1 MATRDKFKQLVK
13 ELVKEEVARILGENK
28 TPRRNLRNESSF
40 VFRKVLAAAPEIAQ
54 DEEVEGEVTEGML
67 PGAGG
72 FKKRLRKQGGKLVVV
87 KKRKKKL
94 PMHLRAIKPTQA
106 KRIARKSAI
115 KRKGKQARIT
125 KKATKTTKKGR
136 ARGLYKVK

>member
-1 MATRDKFKQLVK
+1 MATREEFKEVVR
-13 ELVKEEVARILGENK
+13 ELVKEELARLMGENQA
-28 TPRRNLRNESSF
+28 P
-40 VFRKVLAAAPEIAQ
+40 VFRKVLAAAPEVAE
-54 DEEVEGEVTEGML
+54 DEEVEAEITEDML

-72 FKKRLRKQGGKLVVV
+72 YKKRLRKKGGKLVVV

-94 PMHLRAIKPTQA
+94 PLHLRKIKPSQA
-106 KRIARKSAI
+106 KRIARESAI

-125 KKATKTTKKGR
+125 KKAVKTTKKGR

>member
-1 MATRDKFKQLVK
+1 MATREEFKKIVR
-13 ELVKEEVARILGENK
+13 ELVKEEVARLM
-28 TPRRNLRNESSF
+28 NEDQPS
-40 VFRKVLAAAPEIAQ
+40 VFRKVLAAAPELAE
-54 DEEVEGEVTEGML
+54 DEEVESEITEDML

-72 FKKRLRKQGGKLVVV
+72 YKKRLRKKGGKLVVI

-94 PMHLRAIKPTQA
+94 PLHLRKIKPSQA

-115 KRKGKQARIT
+115 KRKGKQARIS
-125 KKATKTTKKGR
+125 KKAAKTTKKGR

>member
-1 MATRDKFKQLVK
+1 MATREEFKEVVR
-13 ELVKEEVARILGENK
+13 ELVKEELARLMGENQA
-28 TPRRNLRNESSF
+28 P
-40 VFRKVLAAAPEIAQ
+40 VFRKVLAAAPEIAE
-54 DEEVEGEVTEGML
+54 DEEVEAEVTESML

-72 FKKRLRKQGGKLVVV
+72 FKKRLRKKGGKLVVV

-94 PMHLRAIKPTQA
+94 PLHLRKIKPSQA

-125 KKATKTTKKGR
+125 KKAVKTTKKGR

>member
-1 MATRDKFKQLVK
+1 MATREEFKEVVK
-13 ELVKEEVARILGENK
+13 ELVREEVARLMGENQA
-28 TPRRNLRNESSF
+28 P
-40 VFRKVLAAAPEIAQ
+40 VFRKVLAAAPEVAE
-54 DEEVEGEVTEGML
+54 DEEVEAEVTEGML

-72 FKKRLRKQGGKLVVV
+72 FKKRLRKKGGKLVVI

-94 PMHLRAIKPTQA
+94 PLHLRAIKPSQA

-136 ARGLYKVK
+136 QRGLYKVK

>member
-1 MATRDKFKQLVK
+1 LATREEFKQLVK
-13 ELVKEEVARILGENK
+13 EMVEEEVARILGEDK
-28 TPRRNLRNESSF
+28 PT
-40 VFRKVLAAAPEIAQ
+40 VFRKVLAAAPDISE
-54 DEEVEGEVTEGML
+54 DEEVEAEITEDML

-72 FKKRLRKQGGKLVVV
+72 YKKRLRKQGGKLVVV

-94 PMHLRAIKPTQA
+94 PLHLRKIKPSQA

-115 KRKGKQARIT
+115 KRKGKQARIS
-125 KKATKTTKKGR
+125 KKAAKTTKKGR

>member
-1 MATRDKFKQLVK
+1 MATREEFKEIVK
-13 ELVKEEVARILGENK
+13 ELVKEEVARLMGENK
-28 TPRRNLRNESSF
+28 PS
-40 VFRKVLAAAPEIAQ
+40 VFRKVLAAAPEIAE
-54 DEEVEGEVTEGML
+54 DEEVEVEVTESML

-72 FKKRLRKQGGKLVVV
+72 FKKRLRKKGGKLVVV

-94 PMHLRAIKPTQA
+94 PLHLRAIKPSQA

-125 KKATKTTKKGR
+125 KKAVKTTKKGR

>member
-1 MATRDKFKQLVK
+1 MATKAEFKQLVK
-13 ELVKEEVARILGENK
+13 EMVVEEVRRIMQENQS
-28 TPRRNLRNESSF
+28 P
-40 VFRKVLAAAPEIAQ
+40 VFKKVLAAAPELAE
-54 DEEVEGEVTEGML
+54 DEEVENEITEDML

-94 PMHLRAIKPTQA
+94 PLHLRTIKPSQA

>member
-1 MATRDKFKQLVK
+1 MATREEFKEIVK
-13 ELVKEEVARILGENK
+13 ELVKEEVARLMSEDK
-28 TPRRNLRNESSF
+28 PS
-40 VFRKVLAAAPEIAQ
+40 VFRKVLAAAPEIAE
-54 DEEVEGEVTEGML
+54 DEEVESEITEDML

-72 FKKRLRKQGGKLVVV
+72 YKKRLRKKGGKLVVI

-94 PMHLRAIKPTQA
+94 PLHLRKIKPTQA

-125 KKATKTTKKGR
+125 KKAVKTTKKGR

>member
-1 MATRDKFKQLVK
+1 MATREEFKEVVK
-13 ELVKEEVARILGENK
+13 ELVREEVARLMGENK
-28 TPRRNLRNESSF
+28 AP
-40 VFRKVLAAAPEIAQ
+40 VFRKVLAAAPEVAE
-54 DEEVEGEVTEGML
+54 DEEVEAEITEDML

-72 FKKRLRKQGGKLVVV
+72 FKKRLRKKGGKLVVV

-94 PMHLRAIKPTQA
+94 PLHLRIIKTSQA

-125 KKATKTTKKGR
+125 KKAVKTTKKGR

>member
-1 MATRDKFKQLVK
+1 MATRSEFKQLVK
-13 ELVKEEVARILGENK
+13 EIVEEELAKIML
-28 TPRRNLRNESSF
+28 ESSLS
-40 VFRKVLAAAPEIAQ
+40 VYKKVLAASPPLAE
-54 DEEVEGEVTEGML
+54 DEEVYKEITEDML
-67 PGAGG
+67 PGAGVY
-72 FKKRLRKQGGKLVVV
+72 KKRLRKKGGKLVVI

-94 PMHLRAIKPTQA
+94 PLHLRKIKPSQA

>member
-1 MATRDKFKQLVK
+1 MATREEFKEVVK
-13 ELVKEEVARILGENK
+13 ELVREEVARLMGENQA
-28 TPRRNLRNESSF
+28 P

-54 DEEVEGEVTEGML
+54 DEEVEAEITEDML

-72 FKKRLRKQGGKLVVV
+72 FKKRLRKKNGKLVVI
-87 KKRKKKL
+87 KKRRKKL
-94 PMHLRAIKPTQA
+94 PLHLRKIKPTQA

-125 KKATKTTKKGR
+125 KKAVKTTKKGR
-136 ARGLYKVK
+136 ARGLYKAK

>member
-1 MATRDKFKQLVK
+1 MATREEFKKIVR
-13 ELVKEEVARILGENK
+13 ELVKEEVARLM
-28 TPRRNLRNESSF
+28 NEDQPS
-40 VFRKVLAAAPEIAQ
+40 VFRKVLAAAPELAE
-54 DEEVEGEVTEGML
+54 DEEVESEITEDML

-72 FKKRLRKQGGKLVVV
+72 YKKRLRKKGGKLVVI

-94 PMHLRAIKPTQA
+94 PLHLRKIKPTQA

-115 KRKGKQARIT
+115 KRKGKQARIS
-125 KKATKTTKKGR
+125 KKAAKTTKKGR

>member
-1 MATRDKFKQLVK
+1 MATREEFKKIVK
-13 ELVKEEVARILGENK
+13 ELVKEEVARLMSEDK
-28 TPRRNLRNESSF
+28 PS
-40 VFRKVLAAAPEIAQ
+40 VFRKVLAAAPEIAE
-54 DEEVEGEVTEGML
+54 DEEVETEITEDML

-72 FKKRLRKQGGKLVVV
+72 FKKRLRKKGGKLVVV

-94 PMHLRAIKPTQA
+94 PLHLRKIKPSQA

-125 KKATKTTKKGR
+125 KKAVKTTSKGR

>member
-1 MATRDKFKQLVK
+1 MATREEFKEVVK
-13 ELVKEEVARILGENK
+13 ELVREEVARLMGENK
-28 TPRRNLRNESSF
+28 AP

-54 DEEVEGEVTEGML
+54 DEEVEAEVTEGML

-72 FKKRLRKQGGKLVVV
+72 FKKRLRKKGGKLVVV

-94 PMHLRAIKPTQA
+94 PLHLRKIKPSQA

-125 KKATKTTKKGR
+125 KKAVKTTKKGR

>member
-1 MATRDKFKQLVK
+1 MATREEFKEIVK
-13 ELVKEEVARILGENK
+13 ELVKEEVARLMGEN
-28 TPRRNLRNESSF
+28 TPS
-40 VFRKVLAAAPEIAQ
+40 VFRKVLAAAPEIAE
-54 DEEVEGEVTEGML
+54 DEEVETEITEDML

-72 FKKRLRKQGGKLVVV
+72 FKKRLRKKGGKLVVV

-94 PMHLRAIKPTQA
+94 PLHLRKIKPSQA

-125 KKATKTTKKGR
+125 KKAVKTTSKGR